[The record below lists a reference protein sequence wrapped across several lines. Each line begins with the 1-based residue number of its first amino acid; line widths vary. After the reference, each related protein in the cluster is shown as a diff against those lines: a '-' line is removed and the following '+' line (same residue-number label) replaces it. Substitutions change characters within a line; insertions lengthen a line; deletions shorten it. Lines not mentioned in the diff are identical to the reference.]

1 MEGITGEQVE
11 RYITED
17 LNSDVRHDC
26 GNLAA
31 ALNDSAHELDCEVID
46 LMQLLLENKAIDSMH
61 THSYGFQTANG
72 RNIIDIITDKY
83 FEYEH

>member
-1 MEGITGEQVE
+1 MITGKQVE
-11 RYITED
+11 KYITED
-17 LNSDVRHDC
+17 LNSDIRHDC

-31 ALNDSAHELDCEVID
+31 AMNDTAYELKCDVVD
-46 LMQLLLENKAIDSMH
+46 LMQLLLENKPIDDMH

-72 RNIIDIITDKY
+72 RGIIDIITDKY